1 MRSPVDPKATLQRT
15 EIRPGLTAFVCPSSS
30 GCWIEGETYWNWLRA
45 QPEFPALSA
54 SSDGPSAE
62 LETDTDRALL
72 SPRSGRLM
80 RRFRVGSGLGFHV
93 EYDSLTPGFWL
104 DAGEYHALEQRSLHD
119 ELHLICTAQYQK
131 TLREAEREGRLR
143 DRQRDRFGDADW
155 ARLQETAAWLRGL
168 DEPRVALAI
177 LAELTDDADTD

>member
-1 MRSPVDPKATLQRT
+1 MRSPVDPKATL
-15 EIRPGLTAFVCPSSS
+15 CPSSS